1 LLAANVRHRA
11 ERDRCVSLGFDLFEG
26 YWFALPGVLSRRDL
40 PIEQLRMFRLLKLLR
55 DPEADDREI
64 EAQVKA
70 DVGLSYKVLRMTN
83 AAAVGGRDVWS
94 ILHALHVLG
103 RDQLSRW
110 LSVMLVSESAGSG
123 VRAQQAQLA
132 LVHARMCELVAEPA
146 GVPRS
151 ARSLFLVGLFS
162 VLDQLLEVP
171 MATLC
176 EATDLA
182 PDLRRA
188 LLFRE
193 DFFGV
198 ALRLVECCVA
208 GQWPEMESAAAQL
221 GIDTA
226 MLAPLHTEA
235 LVWASQQIRD

>member
-1 LLAANVRHRA
+1 
-11 ERDRCVSLGFDLFEG
+11 
-26 YWFALPGVLSRRDL
+26 
-40 PIEQLRMFRLLKLLR
+40 MFRVLTLLR
-55 DPEADDREI
+55 DPAVDDREI
-64 EAQVKA
+64 EAEIQS
-70 DVGLSYKVLRMTN
+70 DVGLSYKLLRMAN
-83 AAAVGGRDVWS
+83 AAAIGGRDMWS

-103 RDQLSRW
+103 RDQLSGW
-110 LSVMLVSESAGSG
+110 LAVMLVSESGESG
-123 VRAQQAQLA
+123 MRAQQAQLA
-132 LVHARMCELVAEPA
+132 LVHARMCELVAQPA
-146 GVPRS
+146 GNPRA

-176 EATDLA
+176 AVTDLA

-198 ALRLVECCVA
+198 VLRLVECCVA
-208 GQWPEMESAAAQL
+208 GQWPEMEMAAAQL

-226 MLAPLHTEA
+226 TLAPLHTDA
-235 LVWASQQIRD
+235 LVWASAQIRD